1 MVRVDLRCFWAQVKS
16 KLGEPINVQS
26 WTDKAHREM
35 SEFTCQIDMT
45 ENLIYKSSARTS
57 PPSPQKGGGTC
68 SVSAFDNLKPDVDM
82 VMPYRQSQDT

>member
-1 MVRVDLRCFWAQVKS
+1 
-16 KLGEPINVQS
+16 
-26 WTDKAHREM
+26 
-35 SEFTCQIDMT
+35 MT